1 MSRPNLFRTVLHF
14 SQLFLHQPRR
24 KLGFFIGL
32 ASSIADDGEPLV
44 GARLPHSSLTADPY
58 RVLGVLPQASGAE
71 IKAAYRSLVKQHHPD
86 AGGDATTILALNA
99 AWEVLG
105 DPERRAAFDR
115 RSSGAGFDGGA
126 PGGPAGGAAASAGSG
141 TKHPRSKGG
150 TADHAALELWLTS
163 VYAPIDRA
171 LAQVINP
178 FAAQLKQ
185 LSADPYDDQL
195 MELFCT
201 YLEQSQQKMLK
212 VEALYRSAMAPLLAK
227 DFSLQLYHCFAQVKD
242 ALVDLDRYT
251 MGYVDSYLR
260 DGRELMREAKRL
272 RTALHQAKRAFG

>member
-1 MSRPNLFRTVLHF
+1 MA
-14 SQLFLHQPRR
+14 QP
-24 KLGFFIGL
+24 I
-32 ASSIADDGEPLV
+32 S
-44 GARLPHSSLTADPY
+44 TANPY
-58 RVLGVLPQASGAE
+58 QVLGVTPQASGAE
-71 IKAAYRSLVKQHHPD
+71 IKAAYRALVKQHHPD

-105 DPERRAAFDR
+105 DPERRSAFDR
-115 RSSGAGFDGGA
+115 HSGLTGLGGGA
-126 PGGPAGGAAASAGSG
+126 PGGGAASAGP
-141 TKHPRSKGG
+141 TKPPRAKGSA
-150 TADHAALELWLTS
+150 ADHAALELWMAS

-178 FAAQLKQ
+178 FSAQLKQ

-212 VEALYRSAMAPLLAK
+212 VEALYRSAIAPLLAK
-227 DFSLQLYHCFAQVKD
+227 EFSLQPYHCFAQVKD
-242 ALVDLDRYT
+242 ALVDLERYT

-272 RTALHQAKRAFG
+272 RTALHQAKRSFG

>member
-1 MSRPNLFRTVLHF
+1 M
-14 SQLFLHQPRR
+14 
-24 KLGFFIGL
+24 
-32 ASSIADDGEPLV
+32 

-58 RVLGVLPQASGAE
+58 RVLGVSPQASGAE
-71 IKAAYRSLVKQHHPD
+71 IKAAYRALVKQHHPD

-105 DPERRAAFDR
+105 DPEHRAAFDR
-115 RSSGAGFDGGA
+115 RTSLAGVGG
-126 PGGPAGGAAASAGSG
+126 GSAGRG
-141 TKHPRSKGG
+141 MKHPRTKGS
-150 TADHAALELWLTS
+150 TADHAALELWMTS
-163 VYAPIDRA
+163 VYGPIDRA

-227 DFSLQLYHCFAQVKD
+227 EFSLQLYHCFAQVKD
-242 ALVDLDRYT
+242 ALVDLERYT

>member
-1 MSRPNLFRTVLHF
+1 MGV
-14 SQLFLHQPRR
+14 
-24 KLGFFIGL
+24 
-32 ASSIADDGEPLV
+32 
-44 GARLPHSSLTADPY
+44 RLPNPSVTADPY
-58 RVLGVLPQASGAE
+58 RILGVSSQASGAE
-71 IKAAYRSLVKQHHPD
+71 IKAAYRALVKQHHPD

-99 AWEVLG
+99 AWEVLR
-105 DPERRAAFDR
+105 DPERRADFDR
-115 RSSGAGFDGGA
+115 RSTVAGPRGPKA
-126 PGGPAGGAAASAGSG
+126 PRAKGS
-141 TKHPRSKGG
+141 
-150 TADHAALELWLTS
+150 TADHAALELWMAS
-163 VYAPIDRA
+163 VYGPIDRN

-178 FAAQLKQ
+178 FATQLKQ

-201 YLEQSQQKMLK
+201 YLEQSQHKMLK

-242 ALVDLDRYT
+242 ALVDLERYT

>member
-1 MSRPNLFRTVLHF
+1 
-14 SQLFLHQPRR
+14 
-24 KLGFFIGL
+24 
-32 ASSIADDGEPLV
+32 V
-44 GARLPHSSLTADPY
+44 GVRLPHPSLTADPY
-58 RVLGVLPQASGAE
+58 RVLGVLPQASSAE
-71 IKAAYRSLVKQHHPD
+71 IKAAYRALVKQHHPD

-105 DPERRAAFDR
+105 DPERRADFDQ
-115 RSSGAGFDGGA
+115 RSSLAGFGGGA
-126 PGGPAGGAAASAGSG
+126 PGGPSASTGRRTQTRNGKGSA
-141 TKHPRSKGG
+141 
-150 TADHAALELWLTS
+150 ADHAALELWMAN

-171 LAQVINP
+171 LAHVINP
-178 FAAQLKQ
+178 FAAQLKH

-195 MELFCT
+195 MELFCA

-227 DFSLQLYHCFAQVKD
+227 EFSLQLYHCFAQVKD
-242 ALVDLDRYT
+242 ALVDLERYT

>member
-1 MSRPNLFRTVLHF
+1 MGVP
-14 SQLFLHQPRR
+14 
-24 KLGFFIGL
+24 
-32 ASSIADDGEPLV
+32 
-44 GARLPHSSLTADPY
+44 LPHPSLTADPY
-58 RVLGVLPQASGAE
+58 RVLGVSAQASGAE
-71 IKAAYRSLVKQHHPD
+71 IKAAYRALVKQHHPD

-105 DPERRAAFDR
+105 DSERRAAFDR
-115 RSSGAGFDGGA
+115 RSSVAGVGVGSPQG
-126 PGGPAGGAAASAGSG
+126 PGGSAQSSSSGMG
-141 TKHPRSKGG
+141 TKPRRAKGS
-150 TADHAALELWLTS
+150 TADHAALELWMAS

-242 ALVDLDRYT
+242 ALVDLERYT

>member
-1 MSRPNLFRTVLHF
+1 
-14 SQLFLHQPRR
+14 
-24 KLGFFIGL
+24 
-32 ASSIADDGEPLV
+32 V
-44 GARLPHSSLTADPY
+44 GGCLPHSSVPVDPY
-58 RVLGVLPQASGAE
+58 RVLAVSPQASGAE
-71 IKAAYRSLVKQHHPD
+71 IKAAYRALVKQHHPD

-105 DPERRAAFDR
+105 DPERRADFDR
-115 RSSGAGFDGGA
+115 RSSLSGLGGGFA
-126 PGGPAGGAAASAGSG
+126 GPAAAPAGRRTKPPKAKGSA
-141 TKHPRSKGG
+141 
-150 TADHAALELWLTS
+150 ADHADLELWIS
-163 VYAPIDRA
+163 RVYAPIDRA

-178 FAAQLKQ
+178 FSTQLKQ
-185 LSADPYDDQL
+185 LAADPYDDQL

-227 DFSLQLYHCFAQVKD
+227 EFSLQLYHCFAQVKD
-242 ALVDLDRYT
+242 ALVDLERYT

-272 RTALHQAKRAFG
+272 RTALHQAKRSFG

>member
-1 MSRPNLFRTVLHF
+1 
-14 SQLFLHQPRR
+14 
-24 KLGFFIGL
+24 
-32 ASSIADDGEPLV
+32 V

-126 PGGPAGGAAASAGSG
+126 PGGPAGGAAASSGSG
-141 TKHPRSKGG
+141 TKHPRSNSG

-178 FAAQLKQ
+178 FATQLKQ

-227 DFSLQLYHCFAQVKD
+227 EFSLQLYHCFAQVKD
-242 ALVDLDRYT
+242 ALVDLERYT

>member
-1 MSRPNLFRTVLHF
+1 MGV
-14 SQLFLHQPRR
+14 
-24 KLGFFIGL
+24 
-32 ASSIADDGEPLV
+32 
-44 GARLPHSSLTADPY
+44 RLSHPSLTADPY
-58 RVLGVLPQASGAE
+58 RVLGVSPQASGAE
-71 IKAAYRSLVKQHHPD
+71 IKAAYRALVKQHHPD

-105 DPERRAAFDR
+105 DAERRAAFDR
-115 RSSGAGFDGGA
+115 RSSVVGAVGAAAGGSGGAGI
-126 PGGPAGGAAASAGSG
+126 AAASAGRGS
-141 TKHPRSKGG
+141 KHPSTKGS
-150 TADHAALELWLTS
+150 TADHAALELWLAS

-171 LAQVINP
+171 LGQVINP
-178 FAAQLKQ
+178 FAAQLKE

-212 VEALYRSAMAPLLAK
+212 VEALYRSAMAHLLAK
-227 DFSLQLYHCFAQVKD
+227 EFSLQLYHCFAQVKD
-242 ALVDLDRYT
+242 ALVDLERYT

>member
-1 MSRPNLFRTVLHF
+1 M
-14 SQLFLHQPRR
+14 
-24 KLGFFIGL
+24 LGV
-32 ASSIADDGEPLV
+32 P
-44 GARLPHSSLTADPY
+44 LPHPSLTADPY
-58 RVLGVLPQASGAE
+58 RVLGVSTQASGAE
-71 IKAAYRSLVKQHHPD
+71 IKAAYRALVKHHHPD

-105 DPERRAAFDR
+105 DSERRAVFDR
-115 RSSGAGFDGGA
+115 RSSVAGVGGGSPGGAG
-126 PGGPAGGAAASAGSG
+126 GPVGAAASAGRG
-141 TKHPRSKGG
+141 TKVPRTKGS
-150 TADHAALELWLTS
+150 TADHAALELWMAS
-163 VYAPIDRA
+163 VYAPIDRN

-195 MELFCT
+195 MEVFCT

-242 ALVDLDRYT
+242 ALVDLERYT

-272 RTALHQAKRAFG
+272 RTTLHQAKRAFG

>member
-1 MSRPNLFRTVLHF
+1 MSRPTLFRTVLHF

-24 KLGFFIGL
+24 KLGFFIAL

-115 RSSGAGFDGGA
+115 RSSLAGA
-126 PGGPAGGAAASAGSG
+126 GAAAGGPGGSVASSG
-141 TKHPRSKGG
+141 MGAKVPRTKGS
-150 TADHAALELWLTS
+150 TADHAALELWMAR
-163 VYAPIDRA
+163 VYGPIDRA

-227 DFSLQLYHCFAQVKD
+227 EFSLQLYHCFAQVKD
-242 ALVDLDRYT
+242 ALVDLERYT

>member
-1 MSRPNLFRTVLHF
+1 
-14 SQLFLHQPRR
+14 
-24 KLGFFIGL
+24 
-32 ASSIADDGEPLV
+32 LV
-44 GARLPHSSLTADPY
+44 GVPLSHPSLTADPY
-58 RVLGVLPQASGAE
+58 RVLGVSPQASGAE
-71 IKAAYRSLVKQHHPD
+71 IKAAYRALVKQHHPD

-105 DPERRAAFDR
+105 DLERRAAFDR
-115 RSSGAGFDGGA
+115 RSSVEGAVGADAGG
-126 PGGPAGGAAASAGSG
+126 PGGTAAAAGRG
-141 TKHPRSKGG
+141 GKHPRTKGS
-150 TADHAALELWLTS
+150 TADHAALELWLAS

-171 LAQVINP
+171 LGQVINP
-178 FAAQLKQ
+178 FAAQLKE

-242 ALVDLDRYT
+242 ALVDLERYT

>member
-1 MSRPNLFRTVLHF
+1 M
-14 SQLFLHQPRR
+14 
-24 KLGFFIGL
+24 LGV
-32 ASSIADDGEPLV
+32 P
-44 GARLPHSSLTADPY
+44 LPHPSLTADPY
-58 RVLGVLPQASGAE
+58 RVLGVSPQASGTE
-71 IKAAYRSLVKQHHPD
+71 IKAAYRALVKQHHPD

-105 DPERRAAFDR
+105 DSERRAVFDR
-115 RSSGAGFDGGA
+115 RSSVAGVGGGSPGGAGGPVGA
-126 PGGPAGGAAASAGSG
+126 GASAGRG
-141 TKHPRSKGG
+141 TKVPRTKGS
-150 TADHAALELWLTS
+150 TAEHAALELWMAS
-163 VYAPIDRA
+163 VYAPIDRN
-171 LAQVINP
+171 LGQVINP

-185 LSADPYDDQL
+185 LSADPYDDHL

-227 DFSLQLYHCFAQVKD
+227 GFSLQLYHCFAQVKD
-242 ALVDLDRYT
+242 ALVDLERYT

>member
-1 MSRPNLFRTVLHF
+1 MGV
-14 SQLFLHQPRR
+14 
-24 KLGFFIGL
+24 
-32 ASSIADDGEPLV
+32 
-44 GARLPHSSLTADPY
+44 RLPHSSLTADPY

-71 IKAAYRSLVKQHHPD
+71 IKAAYRALVKQHHPD

-105 DPERRAAFDR
+105 DSERRAAFDR
-115 RSSGAGFDGGA
+115 RSSVAGVGG
-126 PGGPAGGAAASAGSG
+126 AGGAAPSSGMGAKARRTKGS
-141 TKHPRSKGG
+141 

-163 VYAPIDRA
+163 VYGPIDRA

-242 ALVDLDRYT
+242 ALVDLERYT

-272 RTALHQAKRAFG
+272 RTALHQSKRAFG

>member
-1 MSRPNLFRTVLHF
+1 MGV
-14 SQLFLHQPRR
+14 
-24 KLGFFIGL
+24 
-32 ASSIADDGEPLV
+32 
-44 GARLPHSSLTADPY
+44 RLSHPSLTADPY
-58 RVLGVLPQASGAE
+58 RVLGVSPQASGAE
-71 IKAAYRSLVKQHHPD
+71 IKAAYRALVKQHHPD

-105 DPERRAAFDR
+105 DLERRAAFDR
-115 RSSGAGFDGGA
+115 RSSVTGFDGSA
-126 PGGPAGGAAASAGSG
+126 PGGPGGAASSSG
-141 TKHPRSKGG
+141 RGGKHPRTKGS
-150 TADHAALELWLTS
+150 TADHAALELWLAS

-171 LAQVINP
+171 LGQVINP
-178 FAAQLKQ
+178 FAAQLKE

-242 ALVDLDRYT
+242 ALVDLERYT

>member
-1 MSRPNLFRTVLHF
+1 MGV
-14 SQLFLHQPRR
+14 
-24 KLGFFIGL
+24 
-32 ASSIADDGEPLV
+32 
-44 GARLPHSSLTADPY
+44 RLSHPSLKADPY
-58 RVLGVLPQASGAE
+58 RVLGVSPQASGAE
-71 IKAAYRSLVKQHHPD
+71 IKAAYRALVKQHHPD

-105 DPERRAAFDR
+105 DLERRAAFDR
-115 RSSGAGFDGGA
+115 RSSVAGAVGA
-126 PGGPAGGAAASAGSG
+126 DAGGPGGAAASAGRG
-141 TKHPRSKGG
+141 GGKHPRTKGS
-150 TADHAALELWLTS
+150 TADHAALELWLAS
-163 VYAPIDRA
+163 VYAPIDRN
-171 LAQVINP
+171 LGQVINP
-178 FAAQLKQ
+178 FAAQLKE

-242 ALVDLDRYT
+242 ALVDLERYT

>member
-1 MSRPNLFRTVLHF
+1 MWAS
-14 SQLFLHQPRR
+14 S
-24 KLGFFIGL
+24 
-32 ASSIADDGEPLV
+32 SSIADDGGPLV
-44 GARLPHSSLTADPY
+44 GVPLPHPSLTANPY
-58 RVLGVLPQASGAE
+58 RVLCVSPQASGAE
-71 IKAAYRSLVKQHHPD
+71 IKAAYRALVKQHHPD

-115 RSSGAGFDGGA
+115 RSSGAGLDGGA
-126 PGGPAGGAAASAGSG
+126 PRGA
-141 TKHPRSKGG
+141 KVPRTKGG
-150 TADHAALELWLTS
+150 TADHAALELWMAS

-178 FAAQLKQ
+178 FATQLKQ

-227 DFSLQLYHCFAQVKD
+227 EFSLQLYHCFAQVKD
-242 ALVDLDRYT
+242 ALVDLERYT

>member
-1 MSRPNLFRTVLHF
+1 LPAPPRDTARRP
-14 SQLFLHQPRR
+14 
-24 KLGFFIGL
+24 L
-32 ASSIADDGEPLV
+32 AAGCDVD
-44 GARLPHSSLTADPY
+44 HYT
-58 RVLGVLPQASGAE
+58 VLGVSRQASHDE
-71 IKAAYRSLVKQHHPD
+71 IKAAYRALVKQHHPD
-86 AGGDATTILALNA
+86 AGGEADRILALNA

-105 DPERRAAFDR
+105 DSERRAAFDR
-115 RSSGAGFDGGA
+115 RSSGAGVGA
-126 PGGPAGGAAASAGSG
+126 GSPQGPGGSAPSSGMGS
-141 TKHPRSKGG
+141 KARRAKGS
-150 TADHAALELWLTS
+150 TADHAALELWMAS

-178 FAAQLKQ
+178 FSAQLKQ

-212 VEALYRSAMAPLLAK
+212 VEALYRSAMAPLFAK

-242 ALVDLDRYT
+242 ALVDLERYT

>member
-1 MSRPNLFRTVLHF
+1 MGVCLSHP
-14 SQLFLHQPRR
+14 
-24 KLGFFIGL
+24 
-32 ASSIADDGEPLV
+32 
-44 GARLPHSSLTADPY
+44 SLKADPY
-58 RVLGVLPQASGAE
+58 RVLGVSPQASGAE
-71 IKAAYRSLVKQHHPD
+71 IKAAYRALVKQHHPD

-105 DPERRAAFDR
+105 DAERRAAFDR
-115 RSSGAGFDGGA
+115 RSSVAGPGSDAAGA
-126 PGGPAGGAAASAGSG
+126 PGRSAASAGRGAKYSR
-141 TKHPRSKGG
+141 TKGS
-150 TADHAALELWLTS
+150 TADHAALELWLAS
-163 VYAPIDRA
+163 VYAPIDRN
-171 LAQVINP
+171 LGQVINP
-178 FAAQLKQ
+178 FAAQLKE

-242 ALVDLDRYT
+242 ALVDLERYT

>member
-1 MSRPNLFRTVLHF
+1 M
-14 SQLFLHQPRR
+14 
-24 KLGFFIGL
+24 LGV
-32 ASSIADDGEPLV
+32 P
-44 GARLPHSSLTADPY
+44 LPHPSLTADPY
-58 RVLGVLPQASGAE
+58 RVLGVSPQASATE
-71 IKAAYRSLVKQHHPD
+71 IKAAYRALVKQHHPD
-86 AGGDATTILALNA
+86 AGGDATTILALTA

-105 DPERRAAFDR
+105 DQERRAAFDR
-115 RSSGAGFDGGA
+115 RSSVAGV
-126 PGGPAGGAAASAGSG
+126 GAAAAGGPGTSGSSAGRG
-141 TKHPRSKGG
+141 TKVPRTKGS
-150 TADHAALELWLTS
+150 TAEHAALEVWMAS
-163 VYAPIDRA
+163 VYAPIDRN
-171 LAQVINP
+171 LGQVINP

-185 LSADPYDDQL
+185 LSADPYDDHL

-227 DFSLQLYHCFAQVKD
+227 GFSLQLYHCFAQVKD
-242 ALVDLDRYT
+242 ALVDLERYT

>member
-1 MSRPNLFRTVLHF
+1 
-14 SQLFLHQPRR
+14 
-24 KLGFFIGL
+24 
-32 ASSIADDGEPLV
+32 V
-44 GARLPHSSLTADPY
+44 GVPLPHPSLTADPY
-58 RVLGVLPQASGAE
+58 RVLGLSPQASGAE
-71 IKAAYRSLVKQHHPD
+71 IKAAYRALVKQHHPD

-105 DPERRAAFDR
+105 DPEHRAAFDR
-115 RSSGAGFDGGA
+115 RTSLAGAWAAAGG
-126 PGGPAGGAAASAGSG
+126 PGGSGASAGRG
-141 TKHPRSKGG
+141 AKVPRTKGS
-150 TADHAALELWLTS
+150 TAEHAALELWMTS

-178 FAAQLKQ
+178 FATQLKE

-195 MELFCT
+195 MELFCS

-242 ALVDLDRYT
+242 ALVDLERYT

-272 RTALHQAKRAFG
+272 RTALHQAKRAF

>member
-1 MSRPNLFRTVLHF
+1 MGV
-14 SQLFLHQPRR
+14 
-24 KLGFFIGL
+24 
-32 ASSIADDGEPLV
+32 
-44 GARLPHSSLTADPY
+44 RLSHPSFTADPY
-58 RVLGVLPQASGAE
+58 RVLGVSPQATGSE
-71 IKAAYRSLVKQHHPD
+71 IKAAYRALVKQHHPD

-105 DPERRAAFDR
+105 DLERRAAFDR
-115 RSSGAGFDGGA
+115 RSSVGGL
-126 PGGPAGGAAASAGSG
+126 GAAAGGPGGAGASAGRG
-141 TKHPRSKGG
+141 GKHPRTKGS
-150 TADHAALELWLTS
+150 TADHAALELWLAS
-163 VYAPIDRA
+163 VYAPIDRN

-178 FAAQLKQ
+178 FAAQLKE

-227 DFSLQLYHCFAQVKD
+227 EFSLQLYHCFAQVKD
-242 ALVDLDRYT
+242 ALVDLERYT

>member
-1 MSRPNLFRTVLHF
+1 MGVP
-14 SQLFLHQPRR
+14 
-24 KLGFFIGL
+24 
-32 ASSIADDGEPLV
+32 
-44 GARLPHSSLTADPY
+44 LPHPSLTADPY
-58 RVLGVLPQASGAE
+58 RVLGVSSQASGAE
-71 IKAAYRSLVKQHHPD
+71 IKAAYRALVKQHHPD

-99 AWEVLG
+99 AWEVLR
-105 DPERRAAFDR
+105 DPERRADFDR
-115 RSSGAGFDGGA
+115 RSTVAGPRGPKA
-126 PGGPAGGAAASAGSG
+126 PRAKGS
-141 TKHPRSKGG
+141 
-150 TADHAALELWLTS
+150 TADHAALELWMAS
-163 VYAPIDRA
+163 VYGPIDRN

-178 FAAQLKQ
+178 FATQLKQ
-185 LSADPYDDQL
+185 LAADPYDDQL

-242 ALVDLDRYT
+242 ALVDLERYT

>member
-1 MSRPNLFRTVLHF
+1 LE
-14 SQLFLHQPRR
+14 
-24 KLGFFIGL
+24 G
-32 ASSIADDGEPLV
+32 V
-44 GARLPHSSLTADPY
+44 GLPHSSVTADPY
-58 RVLGVLPQASGAE
+58 RVLGVSPQASGAE
-71 IKAAYRSLVKQHHPD
+71 IKAAYRALVKQHHPD

-105 DPERRAAFDR
+105 DSERRAAFDR
-115 RSSGAGFDGGA
+115 RSSVAGVGGA
-126 PGGPAGGAAASAGSG
+126 SGGRG
-141 TKHPRSKGG
+141 TKHPKTKGS
-150 TADHAALELWLTS
+150 TADHAALELWMAS
-163 VYAPIDRA
+163 VYAPIDRN

-212 VEALYRSAMAPLLAK
+212 VEALYRAAMAPLLAK
-227 DFSLQLYHCFAQVKD
+227 EFSLQLYHCFAQVKD
-242 ALVDLDRYT
+242 ALVDLERYT

>member
-1 MSRPNLFRTVLHF
+1 L
-14 SQLFLHQPRR
+14 
-24 KLGFFIGL
+24 LGV
-32 ASSIADDGEPLV
+32 P
-44 GARLPHSSLTADPY
+44 LPHPSLTADPY
-58 RVLGVLPQASGAE
+58 RVLGVSPQASGTE
-71 IKAAYRSLVKQHHPD
+71 IKAAYRALVKQHHPD

-105 DPERRAAFDR
+105 DSERRAVFDR
-115 RSSGAGFDGGA
+115 RSSVAGVGGGSPGGAGGPVGA
-126 PGGPAGGAAASAGSG
+126 GASAGRG
-141 TKHPRSKGG
+141 TKVPRTKGS
-150 TADHAALELWLTS
+150 TAEHAALELWMAS
-163 VYAPIDRA
+163 VYAPIDRN
-171 LAQVINP
+171 LGQVINP

-185 LSADPYDDQL
+185 LSADPYDDHL

-227 DFSLQLYHCFAQVKD
+227 GFSLQLYHCFAQVKD
-242 ALVDLDRYT
+242 ALVDLERYT

>member
-1 MSRPNLFRTVLHF
+1 
-14 SQLFLHQPRR
+14 
-24 KLGFFIGL
+24 
-32 ASSIADDGEPLV
+32 V
-44 GARLPHSSLTADPY
+44 GVPLPHPSLTADPY
-58 RVLGVLPQASGAE
+58 RVLGVSPQASGAE
-71 IKAAYRSLVKQHHPD
+71 IKAAYRALVKQHHPD

-99 AWEVLG
+99 SWEVLG

-115 RSSGAGFDGGA
+115 RSSIAGVGG
-126 PGGPAGGAAASAGSG
+126 ASAGRG
-141 TKHPRSKGG
+141 AKVPRTKGS
-150 TADHAALELWLTS
+150 TADHAALELWMAS

-227 DFSLQLYHCFAQVKD
+227 EFSLQLYHCFAQVKD
-242 ALVDLDRYT
+242 ALVDLERYT

>member
-1 MSRPNLFRTVLHF
+1 MGVP
-14 SQLFLHQPRR
+14 
-24 KLGFFIGL
+24 
-32 ASSIADDGEPLV
+32 
-44 GARLPHSSLTADPY
+44 LPHPSPTADPY
-58 RVLGVLPQASGAE
+58 GVLGVSPLASGAE
-71 IKAAYRSLVKQHHPD
+71 IKAAYRALVKQHHPD

-105 DPERRAAFDR
+105 DSERRAAFDR
-115 RSSGAGFDGGA
+115 RLSVAGDGGGV
-126 PGGPAGGAAASAGSG
+126 PGGASSSAGRSTQAG
-141 TKHPRSKGG
+141 RTKGS
-150 TADHAALELWLTS
+150 TADHAALELWMAS

-178 FAAQLKQ
+178 FAAQLKE

-242 ALVDLDRYT
+242 ALVDLERYT